1 LTYEKYLVGMGLLT
15 ANYPPRGYEVQSFDA
30 LYKAWWS
37 VIHGTDEEDSRGV
50 ITVIGGKPWITEAVF
65 VRGVRE
71 CLSTVKGWLPTVSE
85 FVGLCNYA
93 KSLIEDEVSASRSL
107 PPPARREVGEIDPS
121 DPYSCTPAERERW
134 AREDVWLRGF
144 ATLHHP
150 LPSSVASWVQL
161 RPIER
166 RAKEQRIER
175 ERLAAY
181 AQIRQ
186 HFHLPE
192 PEIGGAPFGIPGTPR
207 PAPVQWD
214 TSRLDQLLAEHASS
228 WPGAPA

>member
-1 LTYEKYLVGMGLLT
+1 MGLLT

-30 LYKAWWS
+30 LYAAWWS
-37 VIHGTDEEDSRGV
+37 VIHGTDEQDSRGV
-50 ITVIGGKPWITEAVF
+50 STAIGGKSWITDAVF
-65 VRGVRE
+65 ARGVRE
-71 CLSTVKGWLPTVSE
+71 CLSTVKDWLPTVSE
-85 FVGLCNYA
+85 FIGLCNYA

-121 DPYSCTPAERERW
+121 DPYSCTPEERERW

-144 ATLHHP
+144 AKLQHP
-150 LPSSVASWVQL
+150 LQEEARPSSVASWVQS
-161 RPIER
+161 RPAER

-186 HFHLPE
+186 HLHLPE
-192 PEIGGAPFGIPGTPR
+192 GSAFGIPGTPR
-207 PAPVQWD
+207 PVQWD
-214 TSRLDQLLAEHASS
+214 TSRLDQLLAEHAPS
-228 WPGAPA
+228 WPGAPS